1 MEASELRSVE
11 WWSPEDPRMLEH
23 TVPTSPGFYRVQGL
37 GLRILKCSSTQMDKL
52 VQWTVMSLQLDIPLD
67 NSLSLLSLYRDV
79 ARNTHV

>member
-37 GLRILKCSSTQMDKL
+37 GLRISKCSSTQMDKL
-52 VQWTVMSLQLDIPLD
+52 VQWTVMSLQLD